1 MVLPRSLEGI
11 GHLRTIKMRKRNF
24 AEESSTVA
32 EGFCAHL
39 EEAYGP
45 TEVYYACEDQST

>member
-1 MVLPRSLEGI
+1 MIDLGLANLAEEIQIPYQ
-11 GHLRTIKMRKRNF
+11 RTIKMRKRNF

-45 TEVYYACEDQST
+45 TGVYW